1 MGRYLQY
8 WVIPPK
14 VDGEY
19 VAAMEDVLSTYERPY
34 DEQRPVVCM
43 DEQPIRMVQE
53 TRQPLPATTEHPR
66 RVDYEYRRA
75 GMASAFMFCEPLV
88 GWRTVTV
95 RERRTK
101 LDWAEEVA
109 ALLES
114 RYPNG
119 EKITLVLDNLN
130 THTRGALYDA
140 FEAERARGLRQ
151 RIEFQYTPQ
160 HGSWLNVAECE
171 LSCLTRQCLKGRR
184 IGDLDQLRAEV
195 TAWSQ
200 RVNER
205 QRGVNWRMSI
215 AKARCRLKSVYP
227 KIID

>member
-1 MGRYLQY
+1 MVGRYLQY

-14 VDGEY
+14 ADGEY

-34 DEQRPVVCM
+34 DERRPVVCR

-95 RERRTK
+95 RERRTR

-130 THTRGALYDA
+130 THTRGALYEA
-140 FEAERARGLRQ
+140 FDAERARGLR
-151 RIEFQYTPQ
+151 
-160 HGSWLNVAECE
+160 
-171 LSCLTRQCLKGRR
+171 
-184 IGDLDQLRAEV
+184 
-195 TAWSQ
+195 
-200 RVNER
+200 
-205 QRGVNWRMSI
+205 
-215 AKARCRLKSVYP
+215 
-227 KIID
+227 

>member
-1 MGRYLQY
+1 MWRP
-8 WVIPPK
+8 WKTFCPPTK
-14 VDGEY
+14 GLTTSGDRWSAGTT
-19 VAAMEDVLSTYERPY
+19 SRSGWCRRPASHC
-34 DEQRPVVCM
+34 P
-43 DEQPIRMVQE
+43 P
-53 TRQPLPATTEHPR
+53 PR
-66 RVDYEYRRA
+66 SIRA
-75 GMASAFMFCEPLV
+75 GWTTSIGGRAWLRRSGFCEPLV

-130 THTRGALYDA
+130 THTRGALYEA

-151 RIEFQYTPQ
+151 PHRVPVHSEARELAECRRVRIELPDTAVSE
-160 HGSWLNVAECE
+160 GSPDQGPGQVA
-171 LSCLTRQCLKGRR
+171 GR
-184 IGDLDQLRAEV
+184 GDGPV
-195 TAWSQ
+195 
-200 RVNER
+200 
-205 QRGVNWRMSI
+205 WRMSI

-227 KIID
+227 TVID